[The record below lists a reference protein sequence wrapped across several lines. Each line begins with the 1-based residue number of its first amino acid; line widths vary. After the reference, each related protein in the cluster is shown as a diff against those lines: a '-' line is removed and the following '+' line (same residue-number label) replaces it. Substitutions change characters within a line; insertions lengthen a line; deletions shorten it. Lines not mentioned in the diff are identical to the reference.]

1 MMEKITL
8 NLSVKEKIGYSLG
21 DTASH
26 FVWDMVGFWLLFF
39 YTDVYGISAAAAG
52 TIMLVARFWDAG
64 IDPVIGI
71 LSDRTNTRWGKF
83 RPYILFGAIP
93 YAVIAVLA
101 FSTPHLG
108 ETGKIVYAVATY
120 VLLMTAY
127 ASVNLPFSALGAVMT
142 DDTYERA
149 GLNTYR
155 FIAGF
160 TGQFIVSGLALTLV
174 SFLGKGNQAQG
185 FQYTVMLFAGLSL
198 VFFFITFQ
206 TTKERVKPPKA
217 QQNSIK
223 EDFGNLF
230 KNKAWVILAIVGIVS
245 FVMFAMQNAAIAYYF
260 KYYLGSEGN
269 EPFSKAWTL
278 LKEGQL
284 LDKIKTLN
292 SEGNLYNTFQHLL
305 NDVQLFN
312 ILGTIALIVALP
324 LSKPLAKRF
333 GNKNVFIASSLI
345 SGLFFMLIYL
355 PGVTDLTTIYVFN
368 IIAKM
373 AYAPAVPLLWT
384 MIADSA
390 DYGEWTTGRRATGL
404 YFSAAV
410 FAQKAGWGIGA
421 AIAGWILAASGFV
434 ANIVQ
439 NDTAITGIKLL
450 VSVIPGILYM
460 SCAIFMIFYKIDA
473 KTTTLMKQ
481 ELDARRAKENE

>member
-1 MMEKITL
+1 MEMTANKLGIR
-8 NLSVKEKIGYSLG
+8 EKIGYSLG

-52 TIMLVARFWDAG
+52 TIMLVARFWDMA

-71 LSDRTNTRWGKF
+71 VSDRTTTRWGKF

-93 YAVIAVLA
+93 YAILAVLT
-101 FSTPHLG
+101 FTTPNFG
-108 ETGKIVYAVATY
+108 EAGKIVYAGATY

-127 ASVNLPFSALGAVMT
+127 AAINLPYSALGAVMT

-160 TGQFIVSGLALTLV
+160 TGQFVVTGLALTLAE
-174 SFLGKGNQAQG
+174 FFGGGDKAQG
-185 FQYTVMLFAGLSL
+185 FQYTVFLFAGLSL
-198 VFFFITFQ
+198 VFFFITFK
-206 TTKERVKPPKA
+206 TTRERVQPPKK
-217 QQNSIK
+217 QVNSLK
-223 EDFGNLF
+223 EDVRNLF
-230 KNKAWVILAIVGIVS
+230 NNKAWIILAMVGIIS
-245 FVMFAMQNAAIAYYF
+245 FIMFAMQNAAIAYYF
-260 KYYLGSEGN
+260 KYYLGREN
-269 EPFSKAWTL
+269 
-278 LKEGQL
+278 
-284 LDKIKTLN
+284 N
-292 SEGNLYNTFQHLL
+292 
-305 NDVQLFN
+305 VQLFN
-312 ILGTIALIVALP
+312 VIGTVALIVALP

-333 GNKNVFIASSLI
+333 GNKNVFIGSSLI
-345 SGLFFMLIYL
+345 SGLFFILIYIA
-355 PGVTDLTTIYVFN
+355 GKDNLTTIYVFN

-390 DYGEWTTGRRATGL
+390 DYGEWTTGRRSTGL

-421 AIAGWILAASGFV
+421 AVAGWILAASGFV
-434 ANIVQ
+434 PNLIQ
-439 NDTAITGIKLL
+439 NNTAITGIKLL

-460 SCAIFMIFYKIDA
+460 SCALFMIFYKIDTQ
-473 KTTTLMKQ
+473 TTMLMKQ
-481 ELDARRAKENE
+481 DLDKRRASE